1 MNIMPIKTRIFREN
15 EGLVPFITEHIKKL
29 EDGSVLAVTSKIIAL
44 SEGRT
49 ANVANEKDREALI
62 RFESEWVLK
71 SKHVALTM
79 KDGLL
84 MANAGIDDS
93 NADGKSVLL
102 PKDSFVSAGSLRRKL
117 REHYKIKKL
126 GVVIT
131 DSRCFPLRAGA
142 VGVSLG
148 HAGFRG
154 IKDYRGTPDIFGRKM
169 KITVTNIADSL
180 AAAAVLAMGEGG
192 ESQPLCVI
200 NGAPVLFC
208 EKVNRKEV
216 KIDMKNDMYMPIL
229 RRD

>member
-93 NADGKSVLL
+93 NAGGQ
-102 PKDSFVSAGSLRRKL
+102 A
-117 REHYKIKKL
+117 
-126 GVVIT
+126 VV
-131 DSRCFPLRAGA
+131 FP
-142 VGVSLG
+142 
-148 HAGFRG
+148 
-154 IKDYRGTPDIFGRKM
+154 
-169 KITVTNIADSL
+169 
-180 AAAAVLAMGEGG
+180 
-192 ESQPLCVI
+192 
-200 NGAPVLFC
+200 
-208 EKVNRKEV
+208 
-216 KIDMKNDMYMPIL
+216 
-229 RRD
+229 